1 MIISDKDANLAV
13 LDGLYLGL
21 FESPIIQLN
30 LYYILIYFKCENII
44 SDHTHDHIV
53 ITLFLERPEV
63 IDFLFKDEIPFMI
76 LLIWKLSLN
85 NLPSFYSMFDI

>member
-44 SDHTHDHIV
+44 SDHTQ
-53 ITLFLERPEV
+53 
-63 IDFLFKDEIPFMI
+63 
-76 LLIWKLSLN
+76 S
-85 NLPSFYSMFDI
+85 S